1 MLSHLIFTIIL
12 QDRHYYHQLTEG
24 KTIARKEKNLPND
37 TSLTNCRVRIWIEVC
52 LSPKSMFYPQYQMG
66 SLLIPFT
73 MLFLPSFPD
82 SLNSPAHDQQSKP
95 LLQNNYILQRELFH
109 YSKLYWRKMYS
120 HLNFN
125 RFLFILTRDNQFF
138 NWGHYRAK
146 CPLEPWCGSKEL
158 RDVQMGFWTP
168 SGSPCLLHWWIF
180 ST

>member
-1 MLSHLIFTIIL
+1 
-12 QDRHYYHQLTEG
+12 
-24 KTIARKEKNLPND
+24 
-37 TSLTNCRVRIWIEVC
+37 
-52 LSPKSMFYPQYQMG
+52 MG
-66 SLLIPFT
+66 SLLIPFP

-125 RFLFILTRDNQFF
+125 RFPFILTRDNQFF

-146 CPLEPWCGSKEL
+146 CPLGPWCGSTEL
-158 RDVQMGFWTP
+158 RDVQMGFVSTFRESLSSSLVDLQHLTQCLIQRKNLTNANWDEMNEELNIP
-168 SGSPCLLHWWIF
+168 FALNERFDEIKRKKVSWLANSPCVVP
-180 ST
+180 TNQ